1 MSVLELVEEWLRLD
15 KDFVTRTEI
24 EQLVTRNDTQE
35 LERRMTPR
43 IAFGTAG
50 LRARM
55 EAGFSRMN
63 RLTVIQTSQGLAQ
76 YLLDNVRGSKD
87 AGIVIGYDG
96 RHNSR
101 TFAEAAAAV
110 FQAKGIK
117 VWWYEDLVHTP
128 MVPFGVVQLGAAAGI
143 MITASHNPAMD
154 NGYKVYGHNGCQINS
169 PADKLIAASILANLE
184 PITGET
190 GQEVVSKLCNV
201 SEAMIRI
208 YLINLRKLISKSLC
222 SEHIPRFVYTPLH
235 GVGLPF
241 MERALKTLFDYN
253 VDNSRDQV
261 RSTHGTMKTVESQAH
276 PDPYFTTVKYPNP
289 EEKGTLDL
297 AMALADQE
305 GINLI
310 LANDP
315 DADRFAVAEKVNGD
329 WYQFTGDQIGVLL
342 GQYISETQVRRE
354 DPMLAT
360 SDKQQAQHMSESM
373 IVLTSAVSSQMLAC
387 IGESKGFAV
396 EETLTGFKWLGNRGL
411 ELGPKVIFAYEEALG
426 YMLPQIVHD
435 KDGIAAAM
443 VFLQAC
449 SIWKSPWDK
458 LQNLYEL
465 YGYFETLNTYWRC
478 SDQALVPIVFADIRR
493 STSAF
498 PVQREILRFRDLTNG
513 TDTGTYSKKPDLPV
527 DPNIQM
533 LTFWLSGSLSD
544 DGIRFTI
551 RASGTEP
558 KIKIYLEC
566 RSHNQEMA
574 RVGALGV
581 LRVINAKWFNDPGLV
596 LEEKYDL
603 R

>member
-1 MSVLELVEEWLRLD
+1 MSLQELVDEWLRLD
-15 KDFVTRTEI
+15 KDPITRTEI
-24 EQLVTRNDTQE
+24 EQLLAHNDTQE
-35 LERRMTPR
+35 LERRMKPR
-43 IAFGTAG
+43 IDFGTAG

-76 YLLDNVRGSKD
+76 YLLDNVRRSKE
-87 AGIVIGYDG
+87 AGVVIGYDG

-101 TFAEAAAAV
+101 TFAESAAAT

-154 NGYKVYGHNGCQINS
+154 NGYKVYGHNGCQINA

-184 PITGET
+184 PVTWET
-190 GQEVVSKLCNV
+190 GREVLSKVCNV

-208 YLINLRKLISKSLC
+208 YTNSLKKLISNSLRF
-222 SEHIPRFVYTPLH
+222 ERIPCFVYTPLH

-241 MERALKTLFDYN
+241 MEVALKVILDYSVAN
-253 VDNSRDQV
+253 SQGLIYNAYDMKVVD
-261 RSTHGTMKTVESQAH
+261 SQAL
-276 PDPYFTTVKYPNP
+276 PDPYFTTIKYPNP
-289 EEKGTLDL
+289 EEKGALDL
-297 AMALADQE
+297 AMALADDE
-305 GINLI
+305 GIDLI

-315 DADRFAVAEKVNGD
+315 DADRFAVAEKVAGH

-342 GQYISETQVRRE
+342 GQYISQTQIH
-354 DPMLAT
+354 
-360 SDKQQAQHMSESM
+360 SKDKISASFDTQQTQHRSEGM
-373 IVLTSAVSSQMLAC
+373 VMLTSAVSSQMLAC
-387 IGESKGFAV
+387 IGESEGFAV

-411 ELGPKVIFAYEEALG
+411 ELGPKFGFAYEEALG

-449 SIWKSPWDK
+449 STWKSPWAK
-458 LQNLYEL
+458 LQALYEV

-478 SDQALVPIVFADIRR
+478 SNQALVSTVFADIRQSR
-493 STSAF
+493 SSF
-498 PVQREILRFRDLTNG
+498 PVQRGILRFRDLTNG

-527 DPNIQM
+527 DPNTQM
-533 LTFWLSGSLSD
+533 LTFWLSGSLFD

-566 RSHNQEMA
+566 RGHDQQKA
-574 RVGALGV
+574 RAGALEV
-581 LRVINAKWFNDPGLV
+581 LKVINATWFNDPRLV
-596 LEEKYDL
+596 LEAKYDV

>member
-1 MSVLELVEEWLRLD
+1 MSAQELSKEWLRLD
-15 KDFVTRTEI
+15 KDPVTRAEI
-24 EQLVTRNDTQE
+24 EQLVARNDIQE
-35 LERRMTPR
+35 LEKRMKPR

-63 RLTVIQTSQGLAQ
+63 RLTVMQTSQGLAE
-76 YLLDNVRGSKD
+76 YLLDNVRGSKE

-101 TFAEAAAAV
+101 TFAEAAAAT
-110 FQAKGIK
+110 FQARGIK

-128 MVPFGVVQLGAAAGI
+128 MVPFGVKQLGAAAGI

-154 NGYKVYGHNGCQINS
+154 NGYKVYGQNGCQIKS

-184 PITGET
+184 PVTWDTGP
-190 GQEVVSKLCNV
+190 GVVSKLCSV
-201 SEAMIRI
+201 SSPMIRI
-208 YLINLRKLISKSLC
+208 YLMSLKKLLSNSLNTD
-222 SEHIPRFVYTPLH
+222 HIPCFVYTPLH

-241 MERALKTLFDYN
+241 MEGALKMLLDHRLDESGGRVYTPHEKLKV
-253 VDNSRDQV
+253 VD
-261 RSTHGTMKTVESQAH
+261 SQAL
-276 PDPYFTTVKYPNP
+276 PDPNFTTVKYPNP
-289 EEKGTLDL
+289 EEKGALDL
-297 AMALADQE
+297 AMALADSK
-305 GINLI
+305 GVNLV

-315 DADRFAVAEKVNGD
+315 DADRFAVAEKVNGQ

-342 GQYISETQVRRE
+342 GHY
-354 DPMLAT
+354 
-360 SDKQQAQHMSESM
+360 MSHLQTGTKSITM
-373 IVLTSAVSSQMLAC
+373 LTSAVSSQMLVC
-387 IGESKGFAV
+387 IGENKGFKV
-396 EETLTGFKWLGNRGL
+396 EETLTGFKWLGNHAL
-411 ELGPKVIFAYEEALG
+411 EIGPQVVFAYEEALG

-449 SIWKSPWDK
+449 STWKSPWAK
-458 LQNLYEL
+458 LQKLYNLY
-465 YGYFETLNTYWRC
+465 GFFETLNTYWRC
-478 SDQALVPIVFADIRR
+478 LDQALVSTVFADIRQNR
-493 STSAF
+493 SLF
-498 PVQREILRFRDLTNG
+498 PVQRGILRYRDLTLG

-527 DPNIQM
+527 DPNTQM

-566 RSHNQEMA
+566 RGHDQQKA
-574 RVGALGV
+574 RSGALAV
-581 LRVINAKWFNDPGLV
+581 LRVINSTWFNDPGLV

-603 R
+603 TCQF